1 MKLTRVTTKTEQGG
15 WGAHAFRVAGQ
26 QSGSGNAEHLL
37 FIHHAGEGK
46 GGTWSFAGPAGRLLW
61 SPELELTLT
70 ETSLINQLLFWHG
83 TSGSPAKCPKT
94 HNKNFVLFPH
104 RGLKLRCESSQW
116 GGGRGRQMRPSCA
129 YTRSWGG
136 HAKPIPS
143 THTALELGLE
153 ELPWKTQLSAVSWQQ
168 AVTTVILPPSSKR
181 FETPRWK
188 STSSAKYFCL

>member
-104 RGLKLRCESSQW
+104 HGLKLRWELTVGRRTWEADAAFLCVHQVMGWTCQTHPLDPHCAGTGS
-116 GGGRGRQMRPSCA
+116 GGA
-129 YTRSWGG
+129 
-136 HAKPIPS
+136 
-143 THTALELGLE
+143 AL
-153 ELPWKTQLSAVSWQQ
+153 KDSAV
-168 AVTTVILPPSSKR
+168 
-181 FETPRWK
+181 
-188 STSSAKYFCL
+188 CC